1 MAESVTT
8 RFVTT
13 GMHCHS
19 CAMLIQLTVSDMTGV
34 TAVDVD
40 NAAGMTVVTYDPA
53 KVTPEGIIG
62 EIVAAGYGAEV
73 AS

>member
-1 MAESVTT
+1 
-8 RFVTT
+8 
-13 GMHCHS
+13 
-19 CAMLIQLTVSDMTGV
+19 MLIQLTVSDMTGV